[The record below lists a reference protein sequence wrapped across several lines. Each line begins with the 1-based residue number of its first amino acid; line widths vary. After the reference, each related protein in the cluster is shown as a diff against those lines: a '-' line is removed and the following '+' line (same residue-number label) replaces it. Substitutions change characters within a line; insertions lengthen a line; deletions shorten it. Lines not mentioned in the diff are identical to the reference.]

1 MDNTTGI
8 KNIEKMYDKLT
19 YFDQYG
25 ASVLLFIITTILL
38 IILVSYC
45 FTMINI
51 QPIIDDWPNQRCKPY
66 IIPFAGWVTKPDDTT
81 STDYTLT
88 NFTYCTQ
95 NILSGITGTMVEPI
109 TFVTNTIKKVLD
121 TIKEAINSIRA
132 MFDKIRVFFKTMA
145 QELMGRIMN
154 MMIPLQKIII
164 SMKDFLAKIQGSMTA
179 GLFTLFGAYYT
190 LKSLMGAIAQF
201 IITILIA
208 LAIMIAVFWLIPFT
222 WGAAIANT
230 AIFVAIAIPMTII
243 LVFMIDVLKVQTSLS
258 IPSVKCFD
266 KNTFISMNDGT
277 VKKIIDVNV
286 GDILS
291 HNNSVT
297 GKFKVETKGSD
308 MYNLNDIIVSDSHI
322 VKHGESWVPVSNH
335 PAAKKMTH
343 YEEPYLYCLNTSS
356 KIITINNHIFTD
368 WDEISEK
375 DINTI
380 FERSPF
386 LLKERKDIHKFL
398 DGGFTENTIIQLKDG
413 TRKLIKDIK
422 VGDILINTEYVYGIV
437 EINGLDLHEQNTFTL
452 GNTKISGGPNLIIC
466 DKNISVNTTIDLA
479 KERRFI
485 NYKNYT
491 NYKEELE
498 IKEEKL
504 YHLLTDKKT
513 FNIENIKFYDYN
525 ASIDMFL
532 DKSKGKLLSMKY
544 V

>member
-45 FTMINI
+45 FTMINV
-51 QPIIDDWPNQRCKPY
+51 QPIIDDWANQRCKPY
-66 IIPFAGWVTKPDDTT
+66 IIPFAGWVTKPDGTT

-109 TFVTNTIKKVLD
+109 TFVINTIKKVLD
-121 TIKEAINSIRA
+121 MIKEAINSIRA
-132 MFDKIRVFFKTMA
+132 MIDKIRVFFKTMA

-208 LAIMIAVFWLIPFT
+208 LAIMIAVFWLLPFT

-230 AIFVAIAIPMTII
+230 AIFVAVAIPMSII
-243 LVFMIDVLKVQTSLS
+243 LVFMIDVLKVETSLS
-258 IPSVKCFD
+258 IPKVKCFD
-266 KNTFISMNDGT
+266 KNTLITMNDGS
-277 VKKIIDVNV
+277 VKRIIDVNV
-286 GDILS
+286 GDILED
-291 HNNSVT
+291 NNSVT
-297 GKFKVETKGSD
+297 AKFKVETKGSD
-308 MYNLNDIIVSDSHI
+308 MYILNDIIVSNSHI
-322 VKHGESWVPVSNH
+322 VKHCDNWVPVSEH
-335 PAAKKMTH
+335 PDSEKLAT

-356 KIITINNHIFTD
+356 KTITINSQIFTD

-375 DINTI
+375 DIDI
-380 FERSPF
+380 ISRKFKESI
-386 LLKERKDIHKFL
+386 KERNDIHKFL

-413 TRKLIKDIK
+413 SSKLIKDIK
-422 VGDILINTEYVYGIV
+422 IGDILINTEYVYGLV
-437 EINGLDLHEQNTFTL
+437 EINGLDLDEQNTYTL

-466 DKNISVNTTIDLA
+466 DKKISVTTTFDLA
-479 KERRFI
+479 KERYFL
-485 NYKNYT
+485 

-498 IKEEKL
+498 VKEEKL
-504 YHLLTDKKT
+504 YHLLTDKNT
-513 FNIENIKFYDYN
+513 FNIGNIKFYDYN

>member
-25 ASVLLFIITTILL
+25 ASVLLFIIITILL

-45 FTMINI
+45 FTMINV
-51 QPIIDDWPNQRCKPY
+51 QPIIDDWANQRCKPY
-66 IIPFAGWVTKPDDTT
+66 IIPFAGWVTKPDGTT

-109 TFVTNTIKKVLD
+109 TFVINTIKKVLD
-121 TIKEAINSIRA
+121 MIKEAINSIRA
-132 MFDKIRVFFKTMA
+132 MIDKIRVFFKTMA

-208 LAIMIAVFWLIPFT
+208 LAIMIAVFWLLPFT

-230 AIFVAIAIPMTII
+230 AIFVAVAIPMSII
-243 LVFMIDVLKVQTSLS
+243 LVFMIDVLKVETSLS
-258 IPSVKCFD
+258 IPKVKCFD
-266 KNTFISMNDGT
+266 KNTLITMNDGS
-277 VKKIIDVNV
+277 VKRIIDINV
-286 GDILS
+286 GDILED
-291 HNNSVT
+291 NNSVT
-297 GKFKVETKGSD
+297 AKFKVETKGSD
-308 MYNLNDIIVSDSHI
+308 MYILNDIIVSNSHI
-322 VKHGESWVPVSNH
+322 VKHCENWLPVSDH
-335 PAAKKMTH
+335 PDSKKLEI

-356 KIITINNHIFTD
+356 KTITINSQIFTD

-375 DINTI
+375 DIDI
-380 FERSPF
+380 ISRKFKESI
-386 LLKERKDIHKFL
+386 KERNDIHKFL

-413 TRKLIKDIK
+413 SSKLIKDIK
-422 VGDILINTEYVYGIV
+422 IGDILINTEYVYGLV
-437 EINGLDLHEQNTFTL
+437 EINGLDLHEQNTYTL

-466 DKNISVNTTIDLA
+466 DKKISVTTTFDLA
-479 KERRFI
+479 KERYFL
-485 NYKNYT
+485 

-498 IKEEKL
+498 VKEEKL
-504 YHLLTDKKT
+504 YHLLTDKNT
-513 FNIENIKFYDYN
+513 FNIGNIKFYDYN

>member
-51 QPIIDDWPNQRCKPY
+51 QPILDDWPNQRCKPY
-66 IIPFAGWVTKPDDTT
+66 IIPFAGWVTKPDGTT
-81 STDYTLT
+81 SSDYTLT

-109 TFVTNTIKKVLD
+109 TFVINTIKKVLD
-121 TIKEAINSIRA
+121 TIKEAINSVRA

-208 LAIMIAVFWLIPFT
+208 LAIMVAVFWLIPFT

-230 AIFVAIAIPMTII
+230 AIFVAVAIPMSII
-243 LVFMIDVLKVQTSLS
+243 LVFMVDVLKVQTSLS
-258 IPSVKCFD
+258 IPKIKCFD
-266 KNTFISMNDGT
+266 KNTLITMNDGT

-286 GDILS
+286 GDILE

-308 MYNLNDIIVSDSHI
+308 MYILNDIIVSDSHI
-322 VKHGESWVPVSNH
+322 VKHCENWIPVSNH
-335 PAAKKMTH
+335 PDSKKLGL

-356 KIITINNHIFTD
+356 KIITINSLIFTD
-368 WDEISEK
+368 WDEIIEK

-380 FERSPF
+380 FERSKF
-386 LLKERKDIHKFL
+386 TLKERKEIHQFL
-398 DGGFTENTIIQLKDG
+398 DGGFTENTIIKLKDESS
-413 TRKLIKDIK
+413 KLIKDIK
-422 VGDILINTEYVYGIV
+422 VGDILINTEYVYGLV

-452 GNTKISGGPNLIIC
+452 GNTKICGGPNLIIC
-466 DKNISVNTTIDLA
+466 DKNISVTTTIDLD
-479 KERRFI
+479 KDR
-485 NYKNYT
+485 NCL

-498 IKEEKL
+498 IKKEKL
-504 YHLLTDKKT
+504 YHLLTDKNT
-513 FNIENIKFYDYN
+513 FNIGNIKFYDYN

>member
-45 FTMINI
+45 FTMINV
-51 QPIIDDWPNQRCKPY
+51 QPIIDDWANQRCKPY
-66 IIPFAGWVTKPDDTT
+66 IIPFAGWVTKPDGTT

-109 TFVTNTIKKVLD
+109 TFVINTIKKVLD
-121 TIKEAINSIRA
+121 TIKESINSVRA

-145 QELMGRIMN
+145 EELMGRIMN
-154 MMIPLQKIII
+154 MMIPLQQIII

-208 LAIMIAVFWLIPFT
+208 LAIMIAVFWVVPFT

-230 AIFVAIAIPMTII
+230 AIFVAIAIPMSII
-243 LVFMIDVLKVQTSLS
+243 LVFMVDVLKVQTSLS
-258 IPSVKCFD
+258 IPKVKCFD
-266 KNTFISMNDGT
+266 KNTLITMNDGT
-277 VKKIIDVNV
+277 VKKIIDINV
-286 GDILS
+286 GDILE

-308 MYNLNDIIVSDSHI
+308 MYILNDIIVSDSHI
-322 VKHGESWVPVSNH
+322 VKHCEKWIPVSAH
-335 PAAKKMTH
+335 PDSKKFGL

-356 KIITINNHIFTD
+356 KFITINSQIFTD
-368 WDEISEK
+368 WDEISET

-386 LLKERKDIHKFL
+386 TLKERKDIHKFL

-413 TRKLIKDIK
+413 SSKLIKDIK
-422 VGDILINTEYVYGIV
+422 VGDILINTEYVYGLV
-437 EINGLDLHEQNTFTL
+437 EISGLDLHEQNTFTL

-466 DKNISVNTTIDLA
+466 DKNISVTKTIDLA
-479 KERRFI
+479 KERHFL
-485 NYKNYT
+485 

-498 IKEEKL
+498 IKKEKL
-504 YHLLTDKKT
+504 YHLLTDKNT

>member
-1 MDNTTGI
+1 MDNTKGI
-8 KNIEKMYDKLT
+8 QNIEKMYEKLT

-25 ASVLLFIITTILL
+25 GSVLLFIITTILL

-45 FTMINI
+45 FTMINV
-51 QPIIDDWPNQRCKPY
+51 QPIIDDWSNQRCKPY
-66 IIPFAGWVTKPDDTT
+66 IIPFAGWVTKPDGTT
-81 STDYTLT
+81 SVDYTLT

-109 TFVTNTIKKVLD
+109 TFVVNTIKGVLD
-121 TIKEAINSIRA
+121 TIKEAIDSIRA
-132 MFDKIRVFFKTMA
+132 MIDKIRVFFKTMA

-208 LAIMIAVFWLIPFT
+208 LAIMIAVLWIIPFT
-222 WGAAIANT
+222 WGVAAANT
-230 AIFVAIAIPMTII
+230 VIFIAIAIPMSLI
-243 LVFMIDVLKVQTSLS
+243 LVFMLDVLKVQTSLS
-258 IPSVKCFD
+258 IPKVKCFD
-266 KNTFISMNDGT
+266 KNTLITMNDGT

-286 GDILS
+286 GDILE

-297 GKFKVETKGSD
+297 AKFKVETKGSI
-308 MYNLNDIIVSDSHI
+308 MYILNGIIVSNSHI
-322 VKHGESWVPVSNH
+322 VKHDENWILVSNH
-335 PAAKKMTH
+335 PDAKKIET

-356 KIITINNHIFTD
+356 KTITMNQYIFTD
-368 WDEISEK
+368 WDEIGEK

-380 FERSPF
+380 FEKSPF
-386 LLKERKDIHKFL
+386 WMKERSDIHKFL

-413 TRKLIKDIK
+413 SCKQIKDIQ
-422 VGDILINTEYVYGIV
+422 VGDELVNSESVYGIV

-452 GNTKISGGPNLIIC
+452 GDTKVLGGPNLTIC
-466 DKNISVNTTIDLA
+466 DKKISVNTTIDLA
-479 KERRFI
+479 KERCFI
-485 NYKNYT
+485 KYKH
-491 NYKEELE
+491 YKAELE
-498 IKEEKL
+498 IKEAKL
-504 YHLLTDKKT
+504 YHLLTDKNT
-513 FNIENIKFYDYN
+513 FYVGNIKFYDYN

>member
-1 MDNTTGI
+1 MDNTIGI

-45 FTMINI
+45 FTMINV
-51 QPIIDDWPNQRCKPY
+51 QPIIDDWSNQRCKPY

-81 STDYTLT
+81 SSEYTLT

-109 TFVTNTIKKVLD
+109 TFVINTIKGVLD
-121 TIKEAINSIRA
+121 SIKEAINSIRA
-132 MFDKIRVFFKTMA
+132 MINKIRTFFQTMA

-154 MMIPLQKIII
+154 MMVPLQQIII
-164 SMKDFLAKIQGSMTA
+164 SMKDFIAKIQGSMTA

-208 LAIMIAVFWLIPFT
+208 LAIMIAVFWLLPFT

-230 AIFVAIAIPMTII
+230 AIFVAVAIPMSLI

-258 IPSVKCFD
+258 IPKVKCFD
-266 KNTFISMNDGT
+266 KNTLIQMNNET
-277 VKKIIDVNV
+277 FKKIIDVNV
-286 GDILS
+286 GDILAD
-291 HNNSVT
+291 NNSVT
-297 GKFKVETKGSD
+297 GKFKVETKGSN
-308 MYNLNDIIVSDSHI
+308 MYVLNDIIVSNSHI
-322 VKHGESWVPVSNH
+322 VEHCDNWIPVSNH
-335 PAAKKMTH
+335 PDAKKLEI

-356 KIITINNHIFTD
+356 KIISINKHTFTD
-368 WDEISEK
+368 WDEITETDIVALFEK
-375 DINTI
+375 SKHT
-380 FERSPF
+380 
-386 LLKERKDIHKFL
+386 LKERKDIHEFL
-398 DGGFTENTIIQLKDG
+398 DGGFTKNTIVQLKDG
-413 TRKLIKDIK
+413 CSKHIKDIQ
-422 VGDILINTEYVYGIV
+422 VGDILLNNEYVYGIV
-437 EINGLDLHEQNTFTL
+437 EINGSDLHEQNIYTL
-452 GNTKISGGPNLIIC
+452 GNTKVSGGPNLILC
-466 DKNISVNTTIDLA
+466 DKKTSVNTTIDLD
-479 KERRFI
+479 KQHK
-485 NYKNYT
+485 YL

-504 YHLLTDKKT
+504 YHLLTDKNT
-513 FNIENIKFYDYN
+513 FYVGNIKFYDYN

>member
-51 QPIIDDWPNQRCKPY
+51 QPILDDWPNQRCKPY
-66 IIPFAGWVTKPDDTT
+66 IIPFAGWVTKPDGTT
-81 STDYTLT
+81 SSDYTLT

-109 TFVTNTIKKVLD
+109 TFVINTIKKVLD
-121 TIKEAINSIRA
+121 TIKEAINSVRA

-208 LAIMIAVFWLIPFT
+208 LAIMVAVFWLIPFT

-230 AIFVAIAIPMTII
+230 AIFVAVAIPMSII
-243 LVFMIDVLKVQTSLS
+243 LVFMVDVLKVQTSLS
-258 IPSVKCFD
+258 IPKIKCFD
-266 KNTFISMNDGT
+266 KNTLITMNDGT

-286 GDILS
+286 GDILE

-308 MYNLNDIIVSDSHI
+308 MYILNDIIVSDSHI
-322 VKHGESWVPVSNH
+322 VKHCENWIPVSNH
-335 PAAKKMTH
+335 PDSKKLGL

-356 KIITINNHIFTD
+356 KIITINSLIFTD
-368 WDEISEK
+368 WDEIIEK

-380 FERSPF
+380 FERSKF
-386 LLKERKDIHKFL
+386 TLKERKEIHQFL
-398 DGGFTENTIIQLKDG
+398 DGGFTENTIIKLKDG
-413 TRKLIKDIK
+413 SSKLIKDIK
-422 VGDILINTEYVYGIV
+422 VGDILINTEYVYGLV

-452 GNTKISGGPNLIIC
+452 GNTKICGGPNLIIC
-466 DKNISVNTTIDLA
+466 DKNISVTTTIDLD
-479 KERRFI
+479 KDR
-485 NYKNYT
+485 NCL

-498 IKEEKL
+498 IKKEKL
-504 YHLLTDKKT
+504 YHLLTDKNT
-513 FNIENIKFYDYN
+513 FNIGNIKFYDYN